1 MKSNEIQN
9 QDMQKSLCYDYQL
22 GQDCIATTMS
32 ADKTAKEYYDY
43 IARTLGCE
51 IPELANLLPNE
62 AFVHDANCGCRVEDF
77 FPVGSHIEVTV
88 ITTDFTTSSGFS
100 FGEVL
105 QIVYNGEKFIADR
118 KAGGRC
124 GVFGKYE
131 FNESE

>member
-62 AFVHDANCGCRVEDF
+62 AFVQHKACDPFPGMFCCRE
-77 FPVGSHIEVTV
+77 PG
-88 ITTDFTTSSGFS
+88 GKA
-100 FGEVL
+100 
-105 QIVYNGEKFIADR
+105 YPDR

>member
-1 MKSNEIQN
+1 
-9 QDMQKSLCYDYQL
+9 MQKGLCYDYQL
-22 GQDCIATTMS
+22 AQDCIATTLH
-32 ADKTAKEYYDY
+32 ADKTAKDYYDY

-51 IPELANLLPNE
+51 IIELANLIPNE
-62 AFVHDANCGCRVEDF
+62 AFVDSANCGCSVEDF

-100 FGEVL
+100 VGEVL
-105 QIVYNGEKFIADR
+105 QIVYNDEKFIADR
-118 KAGGRC
+118 KSGGRY